1 MSVDLFEIKIPAS
14 EAQLGMHVIRLDR
27 PWEETDFMLQGFVV
41 KDQDE
46 INALREQCQFI
57 YVEGKSYKQYGQVA
71 DRKPAQAPGRAATAT
86 RTPQF
91 VYINKIDVSEEIGK
105 ARESYKIAKSMATS
119 ILSGIRIG
127 KTLDI
132 NKTKEVVDD
141 IVDSL
146 LRNDDALMW
155 LSKIRNQDE
164 YTAEHCLNVCIL
176 SAAFAKRLGLPEDEI
191 RLIGLCGM
199 LHDVGKMKVPLE
211 VLNKPTSL
219 TPDEFELMRRHAE
232 FGRDILMSQPGMLNK
247 AVDVAYNHHER
258 LDGNGYPRKLKA
270 NQIPYYAKLVA
281 IVDTYDAIT
290 SNRSYSRGRA
300 SMEALDIIYRFRG
313 TQFDDELA
321 KEFIKMIGIYP
332 PGSIVELH
340 TGEVG
345 IVVMQNPKSKLK
357 PKIVVVLDAQKRKLE
372 QKILLDLLKEPKDS
386 TGKIYTINREIPD
399 GSFGV
404 KLQKHLE
411 GGLIL
416 NYPTLDEHKS

>member
-1 MSVDLFEIKIPAS
+1 MSVDLFEVKIPAS
-14 EAQLGMHVIRLDR
+14 EVQLGMHVIRLDR
-27 PWEETDFMLQGFVV
+27 PWEETDFLLQGFVV
-41 KDQDE
+41 KDIDE
-46 INALREQCQFI
+46 IHALREQCQFI
-57 YVEGKSYKQYGQVA
+57 YIEGKSYKSTNYLA
-71 DRKPAQAPGRAATAT
+71 DRTPQPPSRAKVTS

-105 ARESYKIAKSMATS
+105 ARESYKSAKSLATS
-119 ILSGIRIG
+119 ILTGIRIG

-132 NKTKEVVDD
+132 NKTKDVVDD

-191 RLIGLCGM
+191 RLVGLCGM
-199 LHDVGKMKVPLE
+199 LHDVGKMKIPLE
-211 VLNKPTSL
+211 ILNKPTSL
-219 TPDEFELMRRHAE
+219 TPDEFELMRKHAE
-232 FGRDILMSQPGMLNK
+232 YGRDILMSQPGMLNK

-290 SNRSYSRGRA
+290 SNRTYSRGRA

-345 IVVMQNPKSKLK
+345 IVVMQNQKSKLK
-357 PKIVVVLDAQKRKLE
+357 PKLVIVLDTQKRKAELKVVLDL
-372 QKILLDLLKEPKDS
+372 IKEPADAD
-386 TGKIYTINREIPD
+386 GKIYTINRELPD

-404 KLQKHLE
+404 KLQKYLE
-411 GGLIL
+411 SGLVL
-416 NYPTLDEHKS
+416 NYPTLDERQS